1 MMATIFKRTPEQLS
15 ERRIDP
21 WHYQPRFERQI
32 NKIKDNLGALP
43 LEAVIDSKR
52 GVASGATPLGANYL
66 EKGRVKFYRTS
77 EVEEMFLQAEE
88 AVFIN
93 DEDDEKLKRSRLV
106 DGDVLLT
113 ITGAKFGKSAV
124 VSAKHLPANIS
135 QHSVRFK
142 PDPKKVDAYFLV
154 AYLNSK
160 TGQVAIWKEAYGA
173 TRPAIDFP
181 SVRSL
186 AVPKVLPLA
195 QKYIGDKVRQAEQL
209 RVWAKRLNSVLQ
221 SQIHSVFKGDPKPE
235 KRIGKVISIQQ
246 LSSLR
251 LEAEY
256 YGDLELWAE
265 LEIKNSPF
273 PNKPLGELSSRIK
286 DGPGGWAVST
296 SDYRPSGIPV
306 IRSVNLID
314 GRCELEDCVF
324 ISKEKHNDLR
334 SHQVKPGG
342 LLLSVR
348 GTIGRAAVFD
358 SEKYS
363 TASLNAAVVTIDCK
377 PTINPYYLAA
387 FLNSE
392 VGRIQSNRI
401 ANGAVQL
408 NMNLKETASNLIVIP
423 PINLQETIA
432 ATFLSKNR
440 AIILAN
446 LLIQSAKTLVEALIE
461 GQLTE
466 QQLIQAQQALE
477 DGDNSLDQA
486 ILSKLS
492 AEGYAIEGATPLF
505 SDVDELYSLLEEA
518 AQAEAEE

>member
-32 NKIKDNLGALP
+32 NKIKDNLGALT
-43 LEAVIDSKR
+43 LEAVIDLKR

-77 EVEEMFLQAEE
+77 EVEEMFLQAED

-124 VSAKHLPANIS
+124 VSDKHLPANIS

-142 PDPKKVDAYFLV
+142 PDPKKVDAHFLV

-209 RVWAKRLNSVLQ
+209 RTWAKRLRTSVDDHLNSLN
-221 SQIHSVFKGDPKPE
+221 
-235 KRIGKVISIQQ
+235 
-246 LSSLR
+246 L
-251 LEAEY
+251 
-256 YGDLELWAE
+256 
-265 LEIKNSPF
+265 
-273 PNKPLGELSSRIK
+273 PLNEPPALINR
-286 DGPGGWAVST
+286 VST
-296 SDYRPSGIPV
+296 QTMEDRLDPRPYRTHYLCLVSEIEKLPHDSISTLVALASGCPVSSNDFLENSGIPLV
-306 IRSVNLID
+306 RIRNIGFDDFIGLDTGVSQDVYQDATKYQAKEKMIVVGMD
-314 GRCELEDCVF
+314 GIFRAQFF
-324 ISKEKHNDLR
+324 ISDELPMLVNQRVAMLSPQSIRGELLTHWLNRPEGQMQLN
-334 SHQVKPGG
+334 QWAVKTTVEHTS
-342 LLLSVR
+342 LSD
-348 GTIGRAAVFD
+348 IGRVLIPRLD
-358 SEKYS
+358 KSLENKLSDYL
-363 TASLNAAVVTIDCK
+363 LNAR
-377 PTINPYYLAA
+377 LAYRYA
-387 FLNSE
+387 KFLTQ
-392 VGRIQSNRI
+392 V
-401 ANGAVQL
+401 
-408 NMNLKETASNLIVIP
+408 
-423 PINLQETIA
+423 
-432 ATFLSKNR
+432 
-440 AIILAN
+440 
-446 LLIQSAKTLVEALIE
+446 AKTLVEALIE

>member
-1 MMATIFKRTPEQLS
+1 MATIFKRTPEQLS

-32 NKIKDNLGALP
+32 NKIKDNLGALT
-43 LEAVIDSKR
+43 LEAVIDLKR

-77 EVEEMFLQAEE
+77 EVEEMFLQAED

-124 VSAKHLPANIS
+124 VSDKHLPANIS

-142 PDPKKVDAYFLV
+142 PDPKKVDAHFLV

-209 RVWAKRLNSVLQ
+209 RTWAKRLRTSVDDHLNSLN
-221 SQIHSVFKGDPKPE
+221 
-235 KRIGKVISIQQ
+235 
-246 LSSLR
+246 L
-251 LEAEY
+251 
-256 YGDLELWAE
+256 
-265 LEIKNSPF
+265 
-273 PNKPLGELSSRIK
+273 PLNEPPALINR
-286 DGPGGWAVST
+286 VST
-296 SDYRPSGIPV
+296 QTMEDRLDPRPYRTHYLCLVSEIEKLPHDSISTLVALASGCPVSSNDFLENSGIPLV
-306 IRSVNLID
+306 RIRNIGFDDFIGLDTGVSQDVYQDATKYQAKEKMIVVGMD
-314 GRCELEDCVF
+314 GIFRAQFF
-324 ISKEKHNDLR
+324 ISDELPMLVNQRVAMLSPQSIRGELLTHWLNRPEGQMQLN
-334 SHQVKPGG
+334 QWAVKTTVEHTS
-342 LLLSVR
+342 LSD
-348 GTIGRAAVFD
+348 IGRVLIPRLD
-358 SEKYS
+358 KSLENKLSDYL
-363 TASLNAAVVTIDCK
+363 LNAR
-377 PTINPYYLAA
+377 LAYRYA
-387 FLNSE
+387 KFLTQ
-392 VGRIQSNRI
+392 V
-401 ANGAVQL
+401 
-408 NMNLKETASNLIVIP
+408 
-423 PINLQETIA
+423 
-432 ATFLSKNR
+432 
-440 AIILAN
+440 
-446 LLIQSAKTLVEALIE
+446 AKTLVEALIE